1 MRLSVG
7 VAQDGWGIISSCCV
21 DSDAARALPR
31 SNCLSGVAAALA
43 EPYSFGPDPMNVLY
57 EETGSFKVGAVLA
70 ESDSALQVEAAHGKR
85 SKIKATSVLLRFEA
99 PPLGELVA
107 TAEALAAE
115 IDTDFLWQCCGEQ
128 EFGFADLAREYCGHA
143 PSALEA
149 AAILVKLQSA
159 PMYFYRKGR
168 GRFRAA
174 PADTLKAALA
184 SVEKKRVQELQ
195 IQAWADQLQ
204 GGTVPEALRAVLPQL
219 LYQPDRNRIE
229 TKALELACTASGL
242 SAAKLFERA
251 GALPSSHDYHLG
263 AFLFE
268 FHGRESG
275 FPEGIAVDEPP
286 ELPLAQVAAFSLDDA
301 STTEI
306 DDAFSLT
313 RLANGRYRVGIHIA
327 APALGFAPG
336 SAVDRIARARLSTTY
351 IPGQKITMLP
361 PEVIERYTLAEGRA
375 CPAVSLYLD
384 INPLS
389 HLVEGQETRVERVN
403 IAANLR
409 HHQVEALDAAF
420 LAGEE
425 RGELPFESE
434 LYFLWRLALEL
445 EAARGKPA
453 VHQDRIDYSFYV
465 ENERV
470 RIVERKRGAPLDK
483 LVSELMI
490 SANNNWG
497 RLLADRGIP
506 AIYRAQSNGKV
517 RMTTVASAH
526 QGLGV
531 SHYIW
536 ASSPLRRY
544 IDLLN
549 QWQLLACI
557 SGTAPPF
564 ARNSAE
570 LLAAMREFELTYA
583 AYDQFQSKM
592 EHYWCLRW
600 LLQEQVRRSTAQVL
614 RDNLVKFEGIPL
626 YVRVPSLPE
635 LEVGTRVLLDIE
647 GIDLLDNSLKARY
660 MGPAEGQI

>member
-1 MRLSVG
+1 
-7 VAQDGWGIISSCCV
+7 
-21 DSDAARALPR
+21 
-31 SNCLSGVAAALA
+31 
-43 EPYSFGPDPMNVLY
+43 MNVLY
-57 EETGSFKVGAVLA
+57 EEAGCFKVGAVLA
-70 ESDSALQVEAAHGKR
+70 ESDTSLQVEAAHGKR
-85 SKIKATSVLLRFEA
+85 SKIKAASVLLRFEA
-99 PPLGELVA
+99 PPLAELIGK
-107 TAEALAAE
+107 AEALAAE
-115 IDTDFLWQCCGEQ
+115 IDSDFLWQCCGTA
-128 EFGFADLAREYCGHA
+128 EFGFADLAREYYGHA
-143 PSALEA
+143 PGALEA
-149 AAILVKLQSA
+149 AAIVIKLQSA
-159 PMYFYRKGR
+159 PMYFYRKGK

-174 PADTLKAALA
+174 PPDTLKAALA
-184 SVEKKRVQELQ
+184 SVEKKRMQEEQIRSWADELQ
-195 IQAWADQLQ
+195 R
-204 GGTVPEALRAVLPQL
+204 GTVPEALRAVLPQL
-219 LYQPDRNRIE
+219 LYRPDRNRIE
-229 TKALELACTASGL
+229 TKALELACEASGL
-242 SAAKLFERA
+242 SAARLLERA

-268 FHGRESG
+268 H
-275 FPEGIAVDEPP
+275 FPRDGGVFDNISADEPP
-286 ELPLAQVAAFSLDDA
+286 ELPLAAVAAFSLDDA

-336 SAVDRIARARLSTTY
+336 SALDKIARARLSTAY

-361 PEVIERYTLAEGRA
+361 PQVIERYTLAEGRT

-389 HLVEGQETRVERVN
+389 HLVEGQETRIERVN

-425 RGELPFESE
+425 RGELPFEAE
-434 LYFLWRLALEL
+434 LFFLWRLALEL

-453 VHQDRIDYSFYV
+453 TQQDRVDYNFYV

-470 RIVERKRGAPLDK
+470 SIVERRRGAPLDK
-483 LVSELMI
+483 LVAELMI

-497 RLLADRGIP
+497 RLLADRGVP
-506 AIYRAQSNGKV
+506 AIYRTQSNGKV
-517 RMTTVASAH
+517 RMTTVASPH

-531 SHYIW
+531 SHYVW

-549 QWQLLACI
+549 QWQLLASL
-557 SGTAPPF
+557 SGAAPPF
-564 ARNSAE
+564 GKNSAD

-600 LLQEQVRRSTAQVL
+600 LLQEQVTLAKAQVL

-626 YVRVPSLPE
+626 YVHVPSLPD
-635 LEVGTRVLLDIE
+635 LEMGSRVLLEIE
-647 GIDLLDNSLKARY
+647 GIDLMDNAVKARY
-660 MGPAEGQI
+660 KGPVER

>member
-1 MRLSVG
+1 M
-7 VAQDGWGIISSCCV
+7 
-21 DSDAARALPR
+21 AATLY
-31 SNCLSGVAAALA
+31 
-43 EPYSFGPDPMNVLY
+43 EPYSFGLGPMNVLY
-57 EETGSFKVGAVLA
+57 EETGSFKIGVVLA
-70 ESDSALQVEAAHGKR
+70 ESDASLQVEAPHGKR
-85 SKIKATSVLLRFEA
+85 SKIKAASVLLRFQA
-99 PPLGELVA
+99 PPLAELMGN
-107 TAEALAAE
+107 AEALAAG
-115 IDTDFLWQCCGEQ
+115 IDTDFLWQCCGES
-128 EFGFADLAREYCGHA
+128 EFGFIDLARDYCGHA
-143 PSALEA
+143 PNALEA

-159 PMYFYRKGR
+159 PMYFYRKGK

-184 SVEKKRVQELQ
+184 GVEKKRVQEEQ
-195 IQAWADQLQ
+195 IRTWADELQ
-204 GGTVPEALRAVLPQL
+204 RGTLPEALHAMLPRL

-229 TKALELACTASGL
+229 SKALELACEASGL
-242 SAAKLFERA
+242 SSAKLLERA

-263 AFLFE
+263 AFLFD
-268 FHGRESG
+268 FFPQDNGLFES
-275 FPEGIAVDEPP
+275 IAADEPP
-286 ELPLAQVAAFSLDDA
+286 ELPLAEVAAFSLDDA

-327 APALGFAPG
+327 APGLGFAPG
-336 SAVDRIARARLSTTY
+336 SALDRIARARLSTAY
-351 IPGQKITMLP
+351 IPGKKITMLP
-361 PEVIERYTLAEGRA
+361 PRVIERYTLAEGRA

-389 HLVEGQETRVERVN
+389 HVVEGQETRVERVK

-409 HHQVEALDAAF
+409 HQQVEALDAAF

-425 RGELPFESE
+425 RGELPFEAE
-434 LYFLWRLALEL
+434 LFFLWQLALEL

-453 VHQDRIDYSFYV
+453 AHQDRIDYNFYV

-470 RIVERKRGAPLDK
+470 SIVERRRGAPLDK

-497 RLLADRGIP
+497 RMLADRGIP

-517 RMTTVASAH
+517 RMTTVASPH

-531 SHYIW
+531 SHYVW

-549 QWQLLACI
+549 QWQLLACL
-557 SGTAPPF
+557 SGAAPPF
-564 ARNSAE
+564 GKNSAE

-583 AYDQFQSKM
+583 AYDQFQGKM

-600 LLQEQVRRSTAQVL
+600 LLQEQVTLSKAQVL

-626 YVRVPSLPE
+626 YVRVPSLPS
-635 LEVGTRVLLDIE
+635 LEVGSRVLLEIE
-647 GIDLLDNSLKARY
+647 GIDLIDNSVKARY
-660 MGPAEGQI
+660 KGPAES

>member
-1 MRLSVG
+1 
-7 VAQDGWGIISSCCV
+7 
-21 DSDAARALPR
+21 
-31 SNCLSGVAAALA
+31 
-43 EPYSFGPDPMNVLY
+43 
-57 EETGSFKVGAVLA
+57 
-70 ESDSALQVEAAHGKR
+70 
-85 SKIKATSVLLRFEA
+85 
-99 PPLGELVA
+99 
-107 TAEALAAE
+107 
-115 IDTDFLWQCCGEQ
+115 
-128 EFGFADLAREYCGHA
+128 
-143 PSALEA
+143 
-149 AAILVKLQSA
+149 
-159 PMYFYRKGR
+159 
-168 GRFRAA
+168 
-174 PADTLKAALA
+174 
-184 SVEKKRVQELQ
+184 
-195 IQAWADQLQ
+195 
-204 GGTVPEALRAVLPQL
+204 
-219 LYQPDRNRIE
+219 
-229 TKALELACTASGL
+229 LACEASGL

-251 GALPSSHDYHLG
+251 GVLPSSHDYHLG

-268 FHGRESG
+268 YFPGHGSV
-275 FPEGIAVDEPP
+275 PEHLAADEPP
-286 ELPLAQVAAFSLDDA
+286 ALPLAEVVAFSLDDA
-301 STTEI
+301 TTTEI

-327 APALGFAPG
+327 APGLGFAPG
-336 SAVDRIARARLSTTY
+336 SALDKSARARLSTAY
-351 IPGQKITMLP
+351 IPGRKITMLP
-361 PEVIERYTLAEGRA
+361 THVIERYTLAEGRD

-389 HLVEGQETRVERVN
+389 HLVEGQESRIERVK
-403 IAANLR
+403 IGANLR

-420 LAGEE
+420 LAGEK

-434 LYFLWRLALEL
+434 LFFLWQLALEL
-445 EAARGKPA
+445 EAGRGKPA
-453 VHQDRIDYSFYV
+453 AHQDRVDYNFYV

-470 RIVERKRGAPLDK
+470 SIVERKRGAPLDK

-506 AIYRAQSNGKV
+506 AIYRAQSSGKV
-517 RMTTVASAH
+517 RMTTVASPH

-549 QWQLLACI
+549 QWQLLACL

-564 ARNSAE
+564 GKNSGD

-583 AYDQFQSKM
+583 AYEQFQGKM

-600 LLQEQVRRSTAQVL
+600 LLQEQVTLSKAQVL

-635 LEVGTRVLLDIE
+635 LDVGSRVLLEIE
-647 GIDLLDNSLKARY
+647 GIDLIDNSVKARFK
-660 MGPAEGQI
+660 ELVEH

>member
-1 MRLSVG
+1 
-7 VAQDGWGIISSCCV
+7 
-21 DSDAARALPR
+21 
-31 SNCLSGVAAALA
+31 
-43 EPYSFGPDPMNVLY
+43 MNVLY

-70 ESDSALQVEAAHGKR
+70 ESDASLQVEAPHGKR
-85 SKIKATSVLLRFEA
+85 SKIKAASVLLRFEK
-99 PPLGELVA
+99 PPLAELMDK
-107 TAEALAAE
+107 AEALAAGME
-115 IDTDFLWQCCGEQ
+115 TDFLWQCCGDA
-128 EFGFADLAREYCGHA
+128 EFSFADLAREYCGHA
-143 PSALEA
+143 PDALEA
-149 AAILVKLQSA
+149 AAILIKLQSA
-159 PMYFYRKGR
+159 PMYFYRKGK

-174 PADTLKAALA
+174 PGDTLKAALA
-184 SVEKKRVQELQ
+184 GVERKRAQEAQIRAWSDELQ
-195 IQAWADQLQ
+195 R
-204 GGTVPEALRAVLPQL
+204 GRVPDALMAILPQL
-219 LYQPDRNRIE
+219 LYQPDRNRVE
-229 TKALELACTASGL
+229 TKALELACEASGL
-242 SAAKLFERA
+242 SAASLIERA

-268 FHGRESG
+268 YFPRESG
-275 FPEGIAVDEPP
+275 VFENIAADEPP
-286 ELPLAQVAAFSLDDA
+286 SLPLADVVAFSLDDVT
-301 STTEI
+301 TTEI

-327 APALGFAPG
+327 APALGFTPG
-336 SAVDRIARARLSTTY
+336 SAMDKIARERLSTAY

-361 PEVIERYTLAEGRA
+361 PQVIERYTLAEGRE

-389 HLVEGQETRVERVN
+389 HLVEGQETRVERVK

-425 RGELPFESE
+425 RGELPFEAE
-434 LYFLWRLALEL
+434 LFFLWKLALEL
-445 EAARGKPA
+445 EAARSKQPA
-453 VHQDRIDYSFYV
+453 AHQDRIDYNFYV

-497 RLLADRGIP
+497 RLLADRGVP
-506 AIYRAQSNGKV
+506 AIYRAQSGGKV
-517 RMTTVASAH
+517 RMTTVPSPH

-549 QWQLLACI
+549 QWQLLACLAG
-557 SGTAPPF
+557 SAPPF
-564 ARNSAE
+564 GKNSAD

-583 AYDQFQSKM
+583 AYDHFQGKM

-600 LLQEQVRRSTAQVL
+600 LQQEQVTLSKAQVL

-626 YVRVPSLPE
+626 YVRVPSLPD
-635 LEVGTRVLLDIE
+635 LEVGSRVLLEIE
-647 GIDLLDNSLKARY
+647 GIDLIDNSVKARFK
-660 MGPAEGQI
+660 ELVEN

>member
-1 MRLSVG
+1 
-7 VAQDGWGIISSCCV
+7 
-21 DSDAARALPR
+21 
-31 SNCLSGVAAALA
+31 
-43 EPYSFGPDPMNVLY
+43 MNVLY
-57 EETGSFKVGAVLA
+57 EEAGCFKVGAVLA
-70 ESDSALQVEAAHGKR
+70 ESDTSLQVEAAHGKR
-85 SKIKATSVLLRFEA
+85 SKIKAASVLLRFEA
-99 PPLGELVA
+99 PPLAELIGK
-107 TAEALAAE
+107 AEALAAE
-115 IDTDFLWQCCGEQ
+115 IDSDFLWQCCGTA
-128 EFGFADLAREYCGHA
+128 EFGFAELAREYYGHA

-149 AAILVKLQSA
+149 AAIAIKLQSA
-159 PMYFYRKGR
+159 PMYFYRKGK

-174 PADTLKAALA
+174 PPDTLKAALA
-184 SVEKKRVQELQ
+184 SVEKKRIQEEQIRSWADELQ
-195 IQAWADQLQ
+195 R
-204 GGTVPEALRAVLPQL
+204 GSVPEALRAILPQL
-219 LYQPDRNRIE
+219 LYRPDRNRIE
-229 TKALELACTASGL
+229 TKALELACEASGL
-242 SAAKLFERA
+242 SAARLFERA
-251 GALPSSHDYHLG
+251 GALTSSHDYHLG

-268 FHGRESG
+268 H
-275 FPEGIAVDEPP
+275 FPRDAGVFDHISADEPP
-286 ELPLAQVAAFSLDDA
+286 ELPLAAIAAFSLDDA

-336 SAVDRIARARLSTTY
+336 SALDKIARARLSTAY

-361 PEVIERYTLAEGRA
+361 PQVIDHYTLAEGRT

-389 HLVEGQETRVERVN
+389 HLVEGQETRIERVN

-425 RGELPFESE
+425 RGELPFEAE
-434 LYFLWRLALEL
+434 LFFLWRLALEL

-453 VHQDRIDYSFYV
+453 TQQDRVDYNFYV

-470 RIVERKRGAPLDK
+470 SIVERRRGAPLDK
-483 LVSELMI
+483 LVAELMI

-497 RLLADRGIP
+497 RLLADRGVP
-506 AIYRAQSNGKV
+506 AIYRTQSNGKV
-517 RMTTVASAH
+517 RMTTVASPH

-549 QWQLLACI
+549 QWQLLACL
-557 SGTAPPF
+557 SGAAPPF
-564 ARNSAE
+564 GKNSTD

-583 AYDQFQSKM
+583 AYDQFQTKM

-600 LLQEQVRRSTAQVL
+600 LLQEQVTLARAQVL

-626 YVRVPSLPE
+626 YLRVPSLPD
-635 LEVGTRVLLDIE
+635 LEMGSRVLLEIE
-647 GIDLLDNSLKARY
+647 GIDLIDNAVKTRY
-660 MGPAEGQI
+660 KGLVER

>member
-1 MRLSVG
+1 
-7 VAQDGWGIISSCCV
+7 
-21 DSDAARALPR
+21 
-31 SNCLSGVAAALA
+31 VAAALDQ
-43 EPYSFGPDPMNVLY
+43 PYSPGFDSMNVLY

-70 ESDSALQVEAAHGKR
+70 ESDASLQVEAAHGKR
-85 SKIKATSVLLRFEA
+85 SKIKAASVLLRFEA
-99 PPLGELVA
+99 PPLAELMGK
-107 TAEALAAE
+107 AEALAAE
-115 IDTDFLWQCCGEQ
+115 IDTDFLWQCCGEA
-128 EFGFADLAREYCGHA
+128 EFGFIDLAGEYCGHA

-149 AAILVKLQSA
+149 AAILIKLQSA
-159 PMYFYRKGR
+159 PMYFYRKGK

-174 PADTLKAALA
+174 PADTLKAAMA
-184 SVEKKRVQELQ
+184 GVQKRRLHEEQIRAWAEELQ
-195 IQAWADQLQ
+195 RGA
-204 GGTVPEALRAVLPQL
+204 VPAALRAILPQL
-219 LYQPDRNRIE
+219 LYRPDRNRIE
-229 TKALELACTASGL
+229 TKALELACEASGL
-242 SAAKLFERA
+242 SAARLFERA

-268 FHGRESG
+268 HFAGDGG
-275 FPEGIAVDEPP
+275 FSEGISAGEPP
-286 ELPLAQVAAFSLDDA
+286 ELPLATVAAFSLDDA

-313 RLANGRYRVGIHIA
+313 RLGNGRYRVGIHIA
-327 APALGFAPG
+327 APGLGFAPG
-336 SAVDRIARARLSTTY
+336 SALDKVARARMSTAY
-351 IPGQKITMLP
+351 IPGRKITMLP
-361 PEVIERYTLAEGRA
+361 PQVIERYTLAEGRD

-389 HLVEGQETRVERVN
+389 YLVEGQETRVERVK

-425 RGELPFESE
+425 RGDLPFEAE
-434 LYFLWRLALEL
+434 LFFLWRLALEL

-453 VHQDRIDYSFYV
+453 TQQDRVDYNFYV
-465 ENERV
+465 DNERV
-470 RIVERKRGAPLDK
+470 SIVERRRGAPLDK
-483 LVSELMI
+483 LVAELMI

-497 RLLADRGIP
+497 RLLADRGVP
-506 AIYRAQSNGKV
+506 AIYRTQSNGKV
-517 RMTTVASAH
+517 RMTTVASPH

-531 SHYIW
+531 SHYVW

-549 QWQLLACI
+549 QWQLLACL
-557 SGTAPPF
+557 SATAPPF
-564 ARNSAE
+564 GKNSAD

-600 LLQEQVRRSTAQVL
+600 LLQEQVTLSTAQVL

-626 YVRVPSLPE
+626 YVRVPSLPD
-635 LEVGTRVLLDIE
+635 LDMGSRVLLEIE
-647 GIDLLDNSLKARY
+647 GIDLIDNSVKARY
-660 MGPAEGQI
+660 KGSAEHE

>member
-1 MRLSVG
+1 
-7 VAQDGWGIISSCCV
+7 
-21 DSDAARALPR
+21 
-31 SNCLSGVAAALA
+31 
-43 EPYSFGPDPMNVLY
+43 MNVLY

-70 ESDSALQVEAAHGKR
+70 ESDASLQVEAPHGKR
-85 SKIKATSVLLRFEA
+85 TKIKATNVLLRFQA
-99 PPLGELVA
+99 PALAEIMRS
-107 TAEALAAE
+107 AEALAAK
-115 IDTDFLWQCCGEQ
+115 IDTDFLWQCCGEE
-128 EFGFADLAREYCGHA
+128 EFGFTDLAREYCGHA
-143 PSALEA
+143 PNALEA

-159 PMYFYRKGR
+159 PMYFYRKGK

-184 SVEKKRVQELQ
+184 GVEKKRVQEEQ
-195 IQAWADQLQ
+195 IRTWADELQ
-204 GGTVPEALRAVLPQL
+204 HGTVPAALHAMLPQL

-229 TKALELACTASGL
+229 SKALELACEASGL
-242 SAAKLFERA
+242 SPAKLFERA

-268 FHGRESG
+268 YFPRDNGLFES
-275 FPEGIAVDEPP
+275 IAADEPP
-286 ELPLAQVAAFSLDDA
+286 ELPLADVAAFSLDDA

-306 DDAFSLT
+306 DDAFSLS

-327 APALGFAPG
+327 APGLGFAPG
-336 SAVDRIARARLSTTY
+336 SALDTIARARLSTAY

-361 PEVIERYTLAEGRA
+361 PQVIERYTLAEGRE

-384 INPLS
+384 INTLS
-389 HLVEGQETRVERVN
+389 HVVEGQESRIERVK

-425 RGELPFESE
+425 RGELPFEAE
-434 LYFLWRLALEL
+434 LFFLWQLALEL
-445 EAARGKPA
+445 EAVRGRPA
-453 VHQDRIDYSFYV
+453 AHQDRIDYNFYV
-465 ENERV
+465 DNERV
-470 RIVERKRGAPLDK
+470 SIVERKRGAPLDK

-497 RLLADRGIP
+497 RLLADRGVP

-517 RMTTVASAH
+517 RMTTVASPH

-549 QWQLLACI
+549 QWQLLACV
-557 SGTAPPF
+557 SGKAPPF
-564 ARNSAE
+564 GKNSAD

-583 AYDQFQSKM
+583 AYDQFQGKM

-600 LLQEQVRRSTAQVL
+600 LLQEQVTLSTAQVL

-635 LEVGTRVLLDIE
+635 LEIGSRVLLEIE
-647 GIDLLDNSLKARY
+647 GIDLIDNSVRARY
-660 MGPAEGQI
+660 KGPAEG

>member
-1 MRLSVG
+1 
-7 VAQDGWGIISSCCV
+7 
-21 DSDAARALPR
+21 
-31 SNCLSGVAAALA
+31 
-43 EPYSFGPDPMNVLY
+43 MNVLY
-57 EETGSFKVGAVLA
+57 EEAGCFKVGAVLA
-70 ESDSALQVEAAHGKR
+70 ESDTSLQVEAAHGKR
-85 SKIKATSVLLRFEA
+85 SKIKAASVLLRFEA
-99 PPLGELVA
+99 PPLAELLGK
-107 TAEALAAE
+107 AETLAAE
-115 IDTDFLWQCCGEQ
+115 IDSDFLWQCCGTA
-128 EFGFADLAREYCGHA
+128 EFGFAELAREYYGHA
-143 PSALEA
+143 PSAPEA
-149 AAILVKLQSA
+149 AAIAIKLQSA
-159 PMYFYRKGR
+159 PMYFYRKGK

-174 PADTLKAALA
+174 PPDTLKAALA
-184 SVEKKRVQELQ
+184 SVEKKRIQEEQIRSWADELQ
-195 IQAWADQLQ
+195 R
-204 GGTVPEALRAVLPQL
+204 GSVPEALRAILPQL
-219 LYQPDRNRIE
+219 LYRPDRNRIE
-229 TKALELACTASGL
+229 TKALELACEASGL
-242 SAAKLFERA
+242 SAARLFERA
-251 GALPSSHDYHLG
+251 GALTSSHDYHLG

-268 FHGRESG
+268 H
-275 FPEGIAVDEPP
+275 FPRDAGVFDHISADEPP
-286 ELPLAQVAAFSLDDA
+286 ELPLAAIAAFSLDDA

-336 SAVDRIARARLSTTY
+336 SALDKIARARLSTAY

-361 PEVIERYTLAEGRA
+361 PQVIDHYTLAEGRT

-389 HLVEGQETRVERVN
+389 HLVEGQETRIERVN

-425 RGELPFESE
+425 RGELPFEAE
-434 LYFLWRLALEL
+434 LFFLWRLALEL

-453 VHQDRIDYSFYV
+453 TQQDRVDYNFYV

-470 RIVERKRGAPLDK
+470 SIVERRRGAPLDK
-483 LVSELMI
+483 LVAELMI

-497 RLLADRGIP
+497 RLLADRGVP
-506 AIYRAQSNGKV
+506 AIYRTQSNGKV
-517 RMTTVASAH
+517 RMTTVASPH

-549 QWQLLACI
+549 QWQLLACL
-557 SGTAPPF
+557 SGAAPPF
-564 ARNSAE
+564 GKNSTD

-583 AYDQFQSKM
+583 AYDQFQTKM

-600 LLQEQVRRSTAQVL
+600 LLQEQVTLARAQVL

-626 YVRVPSLPE
+626 YLRVPSLPD
-635 LEVGTRVLLDIE
+635 LEMGSRVLLEIE
-647 GIDLLDNSLKARY
+647 GIDLIDNAVKTRY
-660 MGPAEGQI
+660 KGLVER

>member
-1 MRLSVG
+1 LS
-7 VAQDGWGIISSCCV
+7 
-21 DSDAARALPR
+21 AATFACP
-31 SNCLSGVAAALA
+31 SGAAAALDK
-43 EPYSFGPDPMNVLY
+43 PYSFGPDPMNVLY
-57 EETGSFKVGAVLA
+57 EETGCFKVGAVLA
-70 ESDSALQVEAAHGKR
+70 ESDASLQVEAPHGKR
-85 SKIKATSVLLRFEA
+85 TKIKAASVLLRFQA
-99 PPLGELVA
+99 P
-107 TAEALAAE
+107 ALAELMGKAE
-115 IDTDFLWQCCGEQ
+115 TQAAGIDTDFLWQCCGEA
-128 EFGFADLAREYCGHA
+128 EFGFLDLARDYCGHT
-143 PSALEA
+143 PDALEA

-159 PMYFYRKGR
+159 PIYFYRKGK

-184 SVEKKRVQELQ
+184 SVEKKRIQEEQ
-195 IQAWADQLQ
+195 IQAWADELQ
-204 GGTVPEALRAVLPQL
+204 RGTVPDALKAVLPKL

-229 TKALELACTASGL
+229 TKALELACEASGL
-242 SAAKLFERA
+242 SAAKLIERA

-268 FHGRESG
+268 FFPGHGSLSEHMV
-275 FPEGIAVDEPP
+275 VDEPP
-286 ELPLAQVAAFSLDDA
+286 RLPLADVVAFSLDDA

-327 APALGFAPG
+327 APGLGFAPG
-336 SAVDRIARARLSTTY
+336 SAMDKIARARLSTAY

-361 PEVIERYTLAEGRA
+361 PQVIERYTLAEGRE

-389 HLVEGQETRVERVN
+389 HMVEGQETRVERVK

-425 RGELPFESE
+425 RGELPFEAE
-434 LYFLWRLALEL
+434 LFFLWQLALEL

-453 VHQDRIDYSFYV
+453 AHQDRIDYNFYV
-465 ENERV
+465 IDERV
-470 RIVERKRGAPLDK
+470 SIVERKRGAPLDK

-497 RLLADRGIP
+497 RLLADRGVP

-517 RMTTVASAH
+517 RMTTVASPH

-549 QWQLLACI
+549 QWQLLACL
-557 SGTAPPF
+557 SGSTPPF
-564 ARNSAE
+564 GKNSAD
-570 LLAAMREFELTYA
+570 LLAAMREFELNYA
-583 AYDQFQSKM
+583 AYDQFQGKM

-600 LLQEQVRRSTAQVL
+600 LLQERVTLSKAQVL

-635 LEVGTRVLLDIE
+635 LAVGSRVLLEIE
-647 GIDLLDNSLKARY
+647 GIDLIDNSVKARFKES
-660 MGPAEGQI
+660 AEG

>member
-1 MRLSVG
+1 MGAAPCKLSVRR
-7 VAQDGWGIISSCCV
+7 DGGARPTYSS
-21 DSDAARALPR
+21 
-31 SNCLSGVAAALA
+31 GF
-43 EPYSFGPDPMNVLY
+43 EPMNVLY

-70 ESDSALQVEAAHGKR
+70 ESDTSLQVEAAHGKR
-85 SKIKATSVLLRFEA
+85 SKIKAASVLLRFQA
-99 PPLGELVA
+99 PPLAELMGK
-107 TAEALAAE
+107 AEALAAE
-115 IDTDFLWQCCGEQ
+115 IDTDFLWQCCGAE
-128 EFGFADLAREYCGHA
+128 EFGFTELAREYCGHA

-149 AAILVKLQSA
+149 AAILIKLQAA
-159 PMYFYRKGR
+159 PMYFYRKGK

-184 SVEKKRVQELQ
+184 SVEKKRIQDEQIRSWANELQ
-195 IQAWADQLQ
+195 R
-204 GGTVPEALRAVLPQL
+204 GTVPKALLAMLPQL
-219 LYQPDRNRIE
+219 LYRPDRNRIE
-229 TKALELACTASGL
+229 TKALELACESSGL
-242 SAAKLFERA
+242 AAAKLVERA
-251 GALPSSHDYHLG
+251 GALPSSHDYHLD

-268 FHGRESG
+268 YFPRDNGLFES
-275 FPEGIAVDEPP
+275 IAADEPP
-286 ELPLAQVAAFSLDDA
+286 SLPLADVVAFSLDDA
-301 STTEI
+301 TTTEI

-327 APALGFAPG
+327 APGLGFAPG
-336 SAVDRIARARLSTTY
+336 SALDQIARARLSTAY
-351 IPGQKITMLP
+351 IPGRKITMLP
-361 PEVIERYTLAEGRA
+361 PQVIERYTLAEGRE

-389 HLVEGQETRVERVN
+389 HLVEGQETRIERVR

-425 RGELPFESE
+425 RGELPFEAE
-434 LYFLWRLALEL
+434 LFFLWRLALEL

-453 VHQDRIDYSFYV
+453 TQQDRIDYNFYV

-470 RIVERKRGAPLDK
+470 SIVERRRGAPLDK
-483 LVSELMI
+483 LVAELMI

-497 RLLADRGIP
+497 RLLADRGVP
-506 AIYRAQSNGKV
+506 AIYRTQANGKV
-517 RMTTVASAH
+517 RMTTVASPH

-549 QWQLLACI
+549 QWQLIACL

-564 ARNSAE
+564 GKNSAD
-570 LLAAMREFELTYA
+570 LQAAMREFELTYA
-583 AYDQFQSKM
+583 AYDQFQGKM

-600 LLQEQVRRSTAQVL
+600 LLQEQVTLAKAQVL

-626 YVRVPSLPE
+626 YVRVPSLPD
-635 LEVGTRVLLDIE
+635 LEIGTPVLLEIE
-647 GIDLLDNSLKARY
+647 GIDLIDNSVKARY
-660 MGPAEGQI
+660 KGSAEN

>member
-1 MRLSVG
+1 
-7 VAQDGWGIISSCCV
+7 
-21 DSDAARALPR
+21 
-31 SNCLSGVAAALA
+31 
-43 EPYSFGPDPMNVLY
+43 MNVLY
-57 EETGSFKVGAVLA
+57 EETGSFKVGTVLA
-70 ESDSALQVEAAHGKR
+70 EGDASLQVEAAHGKR
-85 SKIKATSVLLRFEA
+85 SKIKAASVLLRFDTL
-99 PPLGELVA
+99 PLGEFMPK
-107 TAEALAAE
+107 AEALAAE
-115 IDTDFLWQCCGEQ
+115 IDTDFLWQCCGEA
-128 EFGFADLAREYCGHA
+128 EFGFTDLAREYCGHA
-143 PSALEA
+143 PKALEA
-149 AAILVKLQSA
+149 AAILIKLQAA
-159 PMYFYRKGR
+159 PMYFYRKGK

-184 SVEKKRVQELQ
+184 SVEKKRRQEEQIHSWADELQ
-195 IQAWADQLQ
+195 R
-204 GGTVPEALRAVLPQL
+204 GTLPEALRAALPQL
-219 LYQPDRNRIE
+219 LYKPDRNRIE
-229 TKALELACTASGL
+229 TKALELACEASGL

-251 GALPSSHDYHLG
+251 SALPSSHDYHLG

-268 FHGRESG
+268 HFASDGNFSG
-275 FPEGIAVDEPP
+275 DIDAGEPP
-286 ELPLAQVAAFSLDDA
+286 DLPLAAVVAFSLDDA

-327 APALGFAPG
+327 APALGFTPG
-336 SAVDRIARARLSTTY
+336 SALDKVARARLSTTY

-361 PEVIERYTLAEGRA
+361 PQVIERYSLAEGRT

-389 HLVEGQETRVERVN
+389 HLVEGQETRVERVP

-420 LAGEE
+420 LAEAQ
-425 RGELPFESE
+425 RGDLPFESE
-434 LYFLWRLALEL
+434 LFFLWRLALEL

-453 VHQDRIDYSFYV
+453 TQQDRIDYNFYV

-470 RIVERKRGAPLDK
+470 SIVERRRGAPLDK
-483 LVSELMI
+483 LVAELMI

-497 RLLADRGIP
+497 RLLADRGVP
-506 AIYRAQSNGKV
+506 AIYRTQSNGKV
-517 RMTTVASAH
+517 RMTTVASPH

-549 QWQLLACI
+549 QWQLLACL
-557 SGTAPPF
+557 SGVAPPF
-564 ARNSAE
+564 GKNSAD

-583 AYDQFQSKM
+583 AYDQFQAKM

-600 LLQEQVRRSTAQVL
+600 LLQERVTLSRAQVL

-626 YVRVPSLPE
+626 YVRVPSLPD
-635 LEVGTRVLLDIE
+635 LDVGSRVLLEIE
-647 GIDLLDNSLKARY
+647 GIDLIDNSVKARY
-660 MGPAEGQI
+660 KGPADT

>member
-1 MRLSVG
+1 
-7 VAQDGWGIISSCCV
+7 
-21 DSDAARALPR
+21 
-31 SNCLSGVAAALA
+31 
-43 EPYSFGPDPMNVLY
+43 MNVLY

-70 ESDSALQVEAAHGKR
+70 ESDTSLQVEAPHGKR
-85 SKIKATSVLLRFEA
+85 SKIKAASVLLRFQT
-99 PPLGELVA
+99 PPLSELLSE
-107 TAEALAAE
+107 AEKQAAE
-115 IDTDFLWQCCGEQ
+115 IETDFLWQCCGDA
-128 EFGFADLAREYCGHA
+128 EFGFLDLARDYCGHA
-143 PSALEA
+143 PDALEA
-149 AAILVKLQSA
+149 ATILIKLQSA
-159 PMYFYRKGR
+159 PIYFYRKGK
-168 GRFRAA
+168 GQFRAA
-174 PADTLKAALA
+174 PADMLKAALA
-184 SVEKKRVQELQ
+184 GVEKKRIQEEQ
-195 IQAWADQLQ
+195 IRAWADQLQ
-204 GGTVPEALRAVLPQL
+204 RGIVPAALQTMLPQL
-219 LYQPDRNRIE
+219 LYRPDRNRIE
-229 TKALELACTASGL
+229 TKALELACEASGL
-242 SAAKLFERA
+242 SAARLIERA

-268 FHGRESG
+268 Y
-275 FPEGIAVDEPP
+275 FPGLDDASRNVVADEPP
-286 ELPLAQVAAFSLDDA
+286 ELPLAEAVAFSLDDA

-313 RLANGRYRVGIHIA
+313 RLGNGRYRVGIHIA

-336 SAVDRIARARLSTTY
+336 SAMDKIARARLSTAY

-361 PEVIERYTLAEGRA
+361 PQVIERYTLAEGRD

-389 HLVEGQETRVERVN
+389 HLVEGQETRIERVK

-420 LAGEE
+420 LAGEK
-425 RGELPFESE
+425 RGELPFEGE
-434 LYFLWRLALEL
+434 LFFLWQLALEL
-445 EAARGKPA
+445 EAVRGKPA
-453 VHQDRIDYSFYV
+453 AHQDRIDYTFYV
-465 ENERV
+465 KDDRV
-470 RIVERKRGAPLDK
+470 SIVERKRGAPLDK

-497 RLLADRGIP
+497 RLLADRGVP
-506 AIYRAQSNGKV
+506 AIYRAQSSGKV
-517 RMTTVASAH
+517 RMTTVPSPH

-549 QWQLLACI
+549 QWQLLACL
-557 SGTAPPF
+557 SGSSPPF
-564 ARNSAE
+564 GKNSGD

-583 AYDQFQSKM
+583 AYDQFQGKM

-600 LLQEQVRRSTAQVL
+600 LQQEQVTLSMAQVL

-635 LEVGTRVLLDIE
+635 LEVGSRVLLEIE
-647 GIDLLDNSLKARY
+647 GIDLIDNSVKARFKELV
-660 MGPAEGQI
+660 EG

>member
-1 MRLSVG
+1 
-7 VAQDGWGIISSCCV
+7 
-21 DSDAARALPR
+21 
-31 SNCLSGVAAALA
+31 
-43 EPYSFGPDPMNVLY
+43 MNVLY

-70 ESDSALQVEAAHGKR
+70 ETDTSLQVEAAHGKR
-85 SKIKATSVLLRFEA
+85 SKIKAASVLLRFEA
-99 PPLGELVA
+99 PPLAELMGK
-107 TAEALAAE
+107 AEALATE
-115 IDTDFLWQCCGEQ
+115 VDTDFLWQCCDAD
-128 EFGFADLAREYCGHA
+128 EFGFAELARDYCGHA
-143 PSALEA
+143 PNALEA
-149 AAILVKLQSA
+149 AAILIKLQSA
-159 PMYFYRKGR
+159 PMYFYRKGK

-174 PADTLKAALA
+174 PAATLKAALA
-184 SVEKKRVQELQ
+184 SVERKRIQEEQIRSWADELQ
-195 IQAWADQLQ
+195 R
-204 GGTVPEALRAVLPQL
+204 GVVPEVLQSILPQL
-219 LYQPDRNRIE
+219 LYQPDRNRVE
-229 TKALELACTASGL
+229 TKALEMACERSGL

-268 FHGRESG
+268 N
-275 FPEGIAVDEPP
+275 FPRDAAVFDSIVADEPP
-286 ELPLAQVAAFSLDDA
+286 QLPLATVAAFSLDDA

-336 SAVDRIARARLSTTY
+336 SALDKIARARLSTAY

-361 PEVIERYTLAEGRA
+361 PQVIERYTLSEGRV

-389 HLVEGQETRVERVN
+389 HLVEGQETRVERIS

-409 HHQVEALDAAF
+409 HHQVQALDAAF

-425 RGELPFESE
+425 RGELPFEAE
-434 LYFLWRLALEL
+434 LFFLWRLALEL

-453 VHQDRIDYSFYV
+453 IQQDRVDYSFYV

-470 RIVERKRGAPLDK
+470 SIVERRRGAPLDK
-483 LVSELMI
+483 LVAELMI

-497 RLLADRGIP
+497 RLLADRGVP
-506 AIYRAQSNGKV
+506 AVYRTQSNGKV
-517 RMTTVASAH
+517 RMTTVASPH

-549 QWQLLACI
+549 QWQLLACLAG
-557 SGTAPPF
+557 SAPPF
-564 ARNSAE
+564 GKNSAD
-570 LLAAMREFELTYA
+570 LLAAMREFELTFA
-583 AYDQFQSKM
+583 VYDQFQSKM

-600 LLQEQVRRSTAQVL
+600 LLQEQVTLCKAQVL

-626 YVRVPSLPE
+626 YVRVPSLPD
-635 LEVGTRVLLDIE
+635 LEMGSRVLLEIE
-647 GIDLLDNSLKARY
+647 GIDLIDNAVKARY
-660 MGPAEGQI
+660 KGPAES

>member
-1 MRLSVG
+1 
-7 VAQDGWGIISSCCV
+7 
-21 DSDAARALPR
+21 
-31 SNCLSGVAAALA
+31 
-43 EPYSFGPDPMNVLY
+43 MNVLY

-70 ESDSALQVEAAHGKR
+70 ESDASLQVEAPHGKR
-85 SKIKATSVLLRFEA
+85 SKIKAASVLLRFEK
-99 PPLGELVA
+99 PPLSELMDK
-107 TAEALAAE
+107 AEALAAGME
-115 IDTDFLWQCCGEQ
+115 TDFLWQCCRDA
-128 EFGFADLAREYCGHA
+128 EFSFADLAREYCGHA
-143 PSALEA
+143 PDALEA
-149 AAILVKLQSA
+149 AAILIKLQSA
-159 PMYFYRKGR
+159 PMYFYRKGK

-174 PADTLKAALA
+174 PGDTLKAALA
-184 SVEKKRVQELQ
+184 GVEKKRAQEAQVRAWSDELQ
-195 IQAWADQLQ
+195 R
-204 GGTVPEALRAVLPQL
+204 GRVPDALMAILPQL
-219 LYQPDRNRIE
+219 LYQPDRNRVE
-229 TKALELACTASGL
+229 TKALELACEASGL
-242 SAAKLFERA
+242 SAASLIERA

-268 FHGRESG
+268 YFPRESG
-275 FPEGIAVDEPP
+275 VFENIAVDEPP
-286 ELPLAQVAAFSLDDA
+286 SLPLADVLAFSLDDVT
-301 STTEI
+301 TTEI

-327 APALGFAPG
+327 APALGFTPG
-336 SAVDRIARARLSTTY
+336 SAMDKIARARLSTAY

-361 PEVIERYTLAEGRA
+361 PQVIERYTLAEGRE

-389 HLVEGQETRVERVN
+389 HLVEGQETRVERVK

-425 RGELPFESE
+425 RGELPFEAE
-434 LYFLWRLALEL
+434 LFFLWKLALEL
-445 EAARGKPA
+445 EAARSKQPA
-453 VHQDRIDYSFYV
+453 AHQDRVDYNFYV

-497 RLLADRGIP
+497 RLLADRGVP
-506 AIYRAQSNGKV
+506 AIYRAQSGGKV
-517 RMTTVASAH
+517 RMTTVPSPH

-549 QWQLLACI
+549 QWQLLACLAG
-557 SGTAPPF
+557 SAPPF
-564 ARNSAE
+564 GKNSAD

-583 AYDQFQSKM
+583 AYDHFQGKM

-600 LLQEQVRRSTAQVL
+600 LQQEKVTLSKAQVL

-635 LEVGTRVLLDIE
+635 LEVGSRVLLEIE
-647 GIDLLDNSLKARY
+647 GIDLIDNSVKARFKEL
-660 MGPAEGQI
+660 AES

>member
-1 MRLSVG
+1 
-7 VAQDGWGIISSCCV
+7 
-21 DSDAARALPR
+21 
-31 SNCLSGVAAALA
+31 
-43 EPYSFGPDPMNVLY
+43 MNVLY

-70 ESDSALQVEAAHGKR
+70 ESDASLQVEAVHGKR
-85 SKIKATSVLLRFEA
+85 SKIKAASVLLRFEA
-99 PPLGELVA
+99 PPLAELLGR
-107 TAEALAAE
+107 AESLAAE
-115 IDTDFLWQCCGEQ
+115 MDTDFLWQCCGEA
-128 EFGFADLAREYCGHA
+128 EFGFTELAREYCGHA

-149 AAILVKLQSA
+149 AAILLKLQSA
-159 PMYFYRKGR
+159 PMYFYRKGK

-184 SVEKKRVQELQ
+184 GVEKRRLQEEQ
-195 IQAWADQLQ
+195 IQDWAQQLQ
-204 GGTVPEALRAVLPQL
+204 AGTLPAAMHAILPQL
-219 LYQPDRNRIE
+219 LYRPDRNRAE
-229 TKALELACTASGL
+229 TKALELACAASGL
-242 SAAKLFERA
+242 SAAKLIERA

-268 FHGRESG
+268 HHAGDGG
-275 FPEGIAVDEPP
+275 FSAGLSAGEPP
-286 ELPLAQVAAFSLDDA
+286 ELPLAAVSAFSLDDA

-327 APALGFAPG
+327 APGLGFAPG
-336 SAVDRIARARLSTTY
+336 SELDRIARARMSTAY
-351 IPGQKITMLP
+351 IPGRKITMLP
-361 PEVIERYTLAEGRA
+361 PQVIGRYTLAEGRD
-375 CPAVSLYLD
+375 CPALSLYLD

-389 HLVEGQETRVERVN
+389 HLVEGQETRIERVK

-420 LAGEE
+420 LAGAE
-425 RGELPFESE
+425 RGDLPFEAE
-434 LYFLWRLALEL
+434 LFFLWQLALEL

-453 VHQDRIDYSFYV
+453 TQPDRVDYNFFV
-465 ENERV
+465 DEERIS
-470 RIVERKRGAPLDK
+470 IVERRRGAPLDK
-483 LVSELMI
+483 LVAELMI

-517 RMTTVASAH
+517 RMTTVPSPH

-549 QWQLLACI
+549 QWQLLACV
-557 SGTAPPF
+557 SATVPPF
-564 ARNSAE
+564 GKNSAD
-570 LLAAMREFELTYA
+570 LQAAMREFELTYA

-600 LLQEQVRRSTAQVL
+600 LLQEQVKLARAQVL
-614 RDNLVKFEGIPL
+614 RDKLVKFEGIPL
-626 YVRVPSLPE
+626 YVRVASLPE
-635 LEVGTRVLLDIE
+635 LEVGSRVLLEIE
-647 GIDLLDNSLKARY
+647 GVDLIDNSVSARY
-660 MGPAEGQI
+660 KGSAENWEQS

>member
-1 MRLSVG
+1 
-7 VAQDGWGIISSCCV
+7 
-21 DSDAARALPR
+21 
-31 SNCLSGVAAALA
+31 VAAALDK
-43 EPYSFGPDPMNVLY
+43 PYSFGLEPMNVLY

-70 ESDSALQVEAAHGKR
+70 ESDASLQVEAPHGKR
-85 SKIKATSVLLRFEA
+85 NKIKAASVLLRFQA
-99 PPLGELVA
+99 PPLAELMGK
-107 TAEALAAE
+107 AEALAAE
-115 IDTDFLWQCCGEQ
+115 IDTDFLWQCCGEP

-143 PSALEA
+143 PNALEA
-149 AAILVKLQSA
+149 AAILIKLQSA
-159 PMYFYRKGR
+159 PMYFYRKGK

-174 PADTLKAALA
+174 PTDSLNAALA
-184 SVEKKRVQELQ
+184 SVEKKRLQEEQ
-195 IQAWADQLQ
+195 IHTWADDLQ
-204 GGTVPEALRAVLPQL
+204 RGTVPDALQAMLPQL
-219 LYQPDRNRIE
+219 LYQSDRNRVE
-229 TKALELACTASGL
+229 TKALELACEASGL

-268 FHGRESG
+268 FFPRNSG
-275 FPEGIAVDEPP
+275 FSENIHVGEPP
-286 ELPLAQVAAFSLDDA
+286 QLPLAEAPAFSLDDA

-306 DDAFSLT
+306 DDAFSLI

-327 APALGFAPG
+327 APGLGFAPG
-336 SAVDRIARARLSTTY
+336 CAVDKIARARLSTAY

-361 PEVIERYTLAEGRA
+361 PQVIERYSLAEGRE

-389 HLVEGQETRVERVN
+389 HVVEGQETRIERVK

-425 RGELPFESE
+425 RGELPFEAE
-434 LYFLWRLALEL
+434 LFFLWRLALEL

-453 VHQDRIDYSFYV
+453 AHQDRIDYNFYV

-470 RIVERKRGAPLDK
+470 SIVERKRGAPLDK

-497 RLLADRGIP
+497 RLLADRGVP

-517 RMTTVASAH
+517 RLTTVASPH

-557 SGTAPPF
+557 SGTKPPF
-564 ARNSAE
+564 GKNSPD

-583 AYDQFQSKM
+583 AYDQFQGKM

-600 LLQEQVRRSTAQVL
+600 LLQEQATLSRAQVL
-614 RDNLVKFEGIPL
+614 RDNLVKFERIPL

-635 LEVGTRVLLDIE
+635 LDVGSRVLLEIE
-647 GIDLLDNSLKARY
+647 GIDLMDNSVKARY
-660 MGPAEGQI
+660 KGPAEG

>member
-1 MRLSVG
+1 
-7 VAQDGWGIISSCCV
+7 
-21 DSDAARALPR
+21 
-31 SNCLSGVAAALA
+31 
-43 EPYSFGPDPMNVLY
+43 MNVLY

-70 ESDSALQVEAAHGKR
+70 ESDTSLQVEAVHGKR
-85 SKIKATSVLLRFEA
+85 SKIKASSVLLRFKE
-99 PPLGELVA
+99 PPLAELMGK
-107 TAEALAAE
+107 AEALARE
-115 IDTDFLWQCCGEQ
+115 IDTEFLWQCCGDA
-128 EFGFADLAREYCGHA
+128 EFGFTDLAREYCGHA

-149 AAILVKLQSA
+149 ASILIKLQSA
-159 PMYFYRKGR
+159 PIYFYRKGK

-184 SVEKKRVQELQ
+184 SVEKKRAQEEQVRAWAQELQ
-195 IQAWADQLQ
+195 Q
-204 GGTVPEALRAVLPQL
+204 GVLPEALRAVLPQL
-219 LYQPDRNRIE
+219 LYRPDRNRIE
-229 TKALELACTASGL
+229 TKAMELACEESGL
-242 SAAKLFERA
+242 SPAKLVERC
-251 GALPSSHDYHLG
+251 GALRSSHDFHVG

-268 FHGRESG
+268 YSTGERAL
-275 FPEGIAVDEPP
+275 PEGGVTDDPP
-286 ELPLAQVAAFSLDDA
+286 DLPLAAVTAFSLDDA

-336 SAVDRIARARLSTTY
+336 SALDRLARARLSTAY
-351 IPGQKITMLP
+351 IPGMKITMLP
-361 PEVIERYTLAEGRA
+361 PDVIERYSLAEGRA

-389 HLVEGQETRVERVN
+389 HMVEGQETRVERVN

-425 RGELPFESE
+425 RGELPFEAE
-434 LYFLWRLALEL
+434 LFFLWRLALEL
-445 EAARGKPA
+445 EAVRGKPA
-453 VHQDRIDYSFYV
+453 AHQDRIDYSFYV

-483 LVSELMI
+483 LVAELMI

-497 RLLADRGIP
+497 KLLADRGVP

-549 QWQLLACI
+549 QWQLLACLN
-557 SGTAPPF
+557 GTSPPF
-564 ARNSAE
+564 SKNSAD
-570 LLAAMREFELTYA
+570 LQAAMREFELAYA

-600 LLQEQVRRSTAQVL
+600 LLQEQITLSTAQVL

-626 YVRVPSLPE
+626 YVRVPSLPD
-635 LEVGTRVLLDIE
+635 LEIGTRVLLEIE
-647 GIDLLDNSLKARY
+647 GIDLIDNAVKARY
-660 MGPAEGQI
+660 KAPVERQA

>member
-1 MRLSVG
+1 
-7 VAQDGWGIISSCCV
+7 
-21 DSDAARALPR
+21 
-31 SNCLSGVAAALA
+31 
-43 EPYSFGPDPMNVLY
+43 MNVLY

-70 ESDSALQVEAAHGKR
+70 ESDSSLQVEAAHGRR
-85 SKIKATSVLLRFEA
+85 SKIKAASVLLRFDV
-99 PPLGELVA
+99 PPLAELMGK
-107 TAEALAAE
+107 AETLAAE
-115 IDTDFLWQCCGEQ
+115 IDTDFLWQCCGEA

-149 AAILVKLQSA
+149 ASILIKLQSA
-159 PMYFYRKGR
+159 PMYFYRKGK

-184 SVEKKRVQELQ
+184 GVEKRRLQEEQIRSWAQELQ
-195 IQAWADQLQ
+195 R
-204 GGTVPEALRAVLPQL
+204 GTLPEPLHAILPQL
-219 LYQPDRNRIE
+219 LYRPDRNRIE
-229 TKALELACTASGL
+229 TKALELACEASGL
-242 SAAKLFERA
+242 SAARLVERA

-263 AFLFE
+263 GFLFE
-268 FHGRESG
+268 NFDGDAG
-275 FPEGIAVDEPP
+275 FSEDISVGDPP
-286 ELPLAQVAAFSLDDA
+286 ELPLAAVAAFSLDDA

-327 APALGFAPG
+327 APALGFAPA
-336 SAVDRIARARLSTTY
+336 SAMDKIARARMSTAY
-351 IPGQKITMLP
+351 IPGRKITMLP
-361 PEVIERYTLAEGRA
+361 PQVIERYTLAEGRT

-389 HLVEGQETRVERVN
+389 YLVESQETRVERVR

-425 RGELPFESE
+425 RGELPFEAE
-434 LYFLWRLALEL
+434 LFFLWRLALEL

-453 VHQDRIDYSFYV
+453 TQPDRVDYNFYV

-470 RIVERKRGAPLDK
+470 SIVERRRGAPLDK
-483 LVSELMI
+483 LVAELMI

-506 AIYRAQSNGKV
+506 AIYRTQSNGKV
-517 RMTTVASAH
+517 RMTTVPSPH

-549 QWQLLACI
+549 QWQLLACLAA
-557 SGTAPPF
+557 TAPPF
-564 ARNSAE
+564 GKNSAD
-570 LLAAMREFELTYA
+570 LLAAVREFELTYA
-583 AYDQFQSKM
+583 TYDQFQSKM

-600 LLQEQVRRSTAQVL
+600 LLQEQVTLARAQVL
-614 RDNLVKFEGIPL
+614 RENLVKFEGIPL
-626 YVRVPSLPE
+626 YVRIPSLPD
-635 LEVGTRVLLDIE
+635 LEVGSRVLLEIE
-647 GIDLLDNSLKARY
+647 GIDLIDNSVKARY
-660 MGPAEGQI
+660 KGSAEG

>member
-1 MRLSVG
+1 
-7 VAQDGWGIISSCCV
+7 
-21 DSDAARALPR
+21 
-31 SNCLSGVAAALA
+31 
-43 EPYSFGPDPMNVLY
+43 MNVLY
-57 EETGSFKVGAVLA
+57 EETGSFKVGTVLA
-70 ESDSALQVEAAHGKR
+70 ESDASLQVEAPHGKR
-85 SKIKATSVLLRFEA
+85 TKIKAASVLLRFEA
-99 PPLGELVA
+99 PPLAKILGR
-107 TAEALAAE
+107 AEALAAG
-115 IDTDFLWQCCGEQ
+115 IDTDFLWQCCGEA
-128 EFGFADLAREYCGHA
+128 EFGFAELAREYCGHA
-143 PSALEA
+143 PDALEA
-149 AAILVKLQSA
+149 AAILIKLQSA
-159 PMYFYRKGR
+159 PMYFYRKGK

-184 SVEKKRVQELQ
+184 GVEKRRVQEQ
-195 IQAWADQLQ
+195 QVRAWADELQ
-204 GGTVPEALRAVLPQL
+204 RGKLPEALRAMVPQL
-219 LYQPDRNRIE
+219 LYQPERNRIE
-229 TKALELACTASGL
+229 TKALELACEASGL
-242 SAAKLFERA
+242 SPAKLLERA

-268 FHGRESG
+268 FFPRESG
-275 FPEGIAVDEPP
+275 GFENMAADEPP
-286 ELPLAQVAAFSLDDA
+286 ELPLAAVAAFSLDDA

-336 SAVDRIARARLSTTY
+336 SALDKMARARLSTAY

-361 PEVIERYTLAEGRA
+361 PKVIGRYTLAEGRE

-389 HLVEGQETRVERVN
+389 YLVEGQETRVERVK

-425 RGELPFESE
+425 RGALPFEAE
-434 LYFLWRLALEL
+434 LFFLWRLALEL

-453 VHQDRIDYSFYV
+453 EHQDRIDYNIYV

-470 RIVERKRGAPLDK
+470 SIVERRRGAPLDK
-483 LVSELMI
+483 LVSEMMI

-497 RLLADRGIP
+497 RLLADRGVP

-531 SHYIW
+531 SHYVW

-549 QWQLLACI
+549 QWQLIACL
-557 SGTAPPF
+557 SGAAPPF
-564 ARNSAE
+564 GKNSAD
-570 LLAAMREFELTYA
+570 LLAAMREFEL
-583 AYDQFQSKM
+583 AYTAYNQFQGKM

-600 LLQEQVRRSTAQVL
+600 LLQEQVTLSKAQVL

-635 LEVGTRVLLDIE
+635 LEIGTRVLLDIE
-647 GIDLLDNSLKARY
+647 GIDLLDNSVKARY
-660 MGPAEGQI
+660 GGPAES

>member
-1 MRLSVG
+1 
-7 VAQDGWGIISSCCV
+7 
-21 DSDAARALPR
+21 
-31 SNCLSGVAAALA
+31 
-43 EPYSFGPDPMNVLY
+43 MNVLY
-57 EETGSFKVGAVLA
+57 EETGSFKVGVVLA
-70 ESDSALQVEAAHGKR
+70 ENDTSLQVEAAHGRR
-85 SKIKATSVLLRFEA
+85 SKIKAANVLLRFET
-99 PPLGELVA
+99 PPLPELMGKAEGLA
-107 TAEALAAE
+107 TD
-115 IDTDFLWQCCGEQ
+115 IDTDFLWQCCGTE
-128 EFGFADLAREYCGHA
+128 EFGFAELAREYYGHA
-143 PSALEA
+143 PGAAEA

-159 PMYFYRKGR
+159 PMYFYRKGK

-184 SVEKKRVQELQ
+184 GVEKRRAQEAQIRDWADELQ
-195 IQAWADQLQ
+195 R
-204 GGTVPEALRAVLPQL
+204 GNVPAALHAMLPQL
-219 LYQPDRNRIE
+219 LYRPDRNRIE
-229 TKALELACTASGL
+229 TKALELACEASGL
-242 SAAKLFERA
+242 TAAKLFERA

-268 FHGRESG
+268 H
-275 FPEGIAVDEPP
+275 FPEDAGVFATVTATEPP
-286 ELPLAQVAAFSLDDA
+286 PLALADVTAFSLDDA

-313 RLANGRYRVGIHIA
+313 RLANGRYRVGVHIA
-327 APALGFAPG
+327 APALGFTPG
-336 SAVDRIARARLSTTY
+336 SELDRIARARLSTVY

-361 PEVIERYTLAEGRA
+361 PQAIQRYTLAEDRE

-384 INPLS
+384 VNPLS
-389 HLVEGQETRVERVN
+389 HLVEAQETRIERVR
-403 IAANLR
+403 ISANLR
-409 HHQVEALDAAF
+409 HQQVEALDAAF

-425 RGELPFESE
+425 RGELPFEAE
-434 LYFLWRLALEL
+434 LFFLWRLALEL

-453 VHQDRIDYSFYV
+453 IQPDRVEYNFYV

-470 RIVERKRGAPLDK
+470 HIVERRRGAPLDK
-483 LVSELMI
+483 LVAELMI

-506 AIYRAQSNGKV
+506 AIYRAQANGKV
-517 RMTTVASAH
+517 RMTTVPSPH

-549 QWQLLACI
+549 QWQLLACL

-564 ARNSAE
+564 GRNSGD
-570 LLAAMREFELTYA
+570 LMAAMREFELSYA
-583 AYDQFQSKM
+583 AYDQFQGKM

-600 LLQEQVRRSTAQVL
+600 LLQERVTLSIAQVL

-635 LEVGTRVLLDIE
+635 LEIGSRVLLEIE
-647 GIDLLDNSLKARY
+647 GIDLIDSVVKARY
-660 MGPAEGQI
+660 KGPAEN

>member
-1 MRLSVG
+1 
-7 VAQDGWGIISSCCV
+7 
-21 DSDAARALPR
+21 
-31 SNCLSGVAAALA
+31 VAAALDQ
-43 EPYSFGPDPMNVLY
+43 PYCFGLGSMNVLY
-57 EETGSFKVGAVLA
+57 EETGCFKVGAVLT
-70 ESDSALQVEAAHGKR
+70 ESDASLQVEAPHGKR
-85 SKIKATSVLLRFEA
+85 NKIKTASVLLRFQA
-99 PPLGELVA
+99 PPLAELMNK
-107 TAEALAAE
+107 AEALAAE
-115 IDTDFLWQCCGEQ
+115 IDTEFLWQCCGES

-143 PSALEA
+143 PNALEA
-149 AAILVKLQSA
+149 AAILFKLHSA
-159 PMYFYRKGR
+159 PMYFYRKGK

-184 SVEKKRVQELQ
+184 GIEKKRLQEVQ
-195 IQAWADQLQ
+195 IHTWADALQ
-204 GGTVPEALRAVLPQL
+204 RGNVPDALQAILPQL
-219 LYQPDRNRIE
+219 LYRPDRGRIE
-229 TKALELACTASGL
+229 TKALELACEASGL
-242 SAAKLFERA
+242 SAAKLFDRA
-251 GALPSSHDYHLG
+251 GVLPSSHDYHLK

-268 FHGRESG
+268 YFPRDSGEFES
-275 FPEGIAVDEPP
+275 IAADEPP
-286 ELPLAQVAAFSLDDA
+286 GLPSADVAAFSLDDA

-336 SAVDRIARARLSTTY
+336 SELDKIARARLSTVY

-361 PEVIERYTLAEGRA
+361 PRVIERYTLSEGRE

-389 HLVEGQETRVERVN
+389 HAVEGQDTRVERVK

-425 RGELPFESE
+425 RGVLPFEAE
-434 LYFLWRLALEL
+434 LFFLWQLALEL

-453 VHQDRIDYSFYV
+453 AHQDRIDYNFYV
-465 ENERV
+465 EDERV
-470 RIVERKRGAPLDK
+470 SIVERRRGAPLDK

-497 RLLADRGIP
+497 RLLADRGVP

-517 RMTTVASAH
+517 RMTTVPSPH

-531 SHYIW
+531 SHYVW
-536 ASSPLRRY
+536 SSSPLRRY

-549 QWQLLACI
+549 QWQLLACL
-557 SGTAPPF
+557 SGTKPPF
-564 ARNSAE
+564 GKNSAE
-570 LLAAMREFELTYA
+570 LQAALREFELTYA
-583 AYDQFQSKM
+583 AYDEFQGKM

-600 LLQEQVRRSTAQVL
+600 LLQQHVTLSKAQVL
-614 RDNLVKFEGIPL
+614 RDNLVKFERIPL

-635 LEVGTRVLLDIE
+635 LEVGSRVLLEIE
-647 GIDLLDNSLKARY
+647 GVDLIDNSVKARY
-660 MGPAEGQI
+660 KGPAED

>member
-1 MRLSVG
+1 
-7 VAQDGWGIISSCCV
+7 
-21 DSDAARALPR
+21 
-31 SNCLSGVAAALA
+31 
-43 EPYSFGPDPMNVLY
+43 MNVLY

-70 ESDSALQVEAAHGKR
+70 EGDASLQVEAAHGKR
-85 SKIKATSVLLRFEA
+85 SKIKAASVLLRFEA
-99 PPLGELVA
+99 PALAEFMPK
-107 TAEALAAE
+107 AEALAAE
-115 IDTDFLWQCCGEQ
+115 IDTDFLWQCCDEA

-143 PSALEA
+143 PKALEA
-149 AAILVKLQSA
+149 AAILIKLQSA
-159 PMYFYRKGR
+159 PMYFYRKGK

-184 SVEKKRVQELQ
+184 SVEKKRKQEEQIRGWADELQ
-195 IQAWADQLQ
+195 R
-204 GGTVPEALRAVLPQL
+204 GTLPEALRAALPQL
-219 LYQPDRNRIE
+219 LYKPDRNRIE
-229 TKALELACTASGL
+229 TKALELACEASGL
-242 SAAKLFERA
+242 SAARLFERA

-268 FHGRESG
+268 HYASAGG
-275 FPEGIAVDEPP
+275 FSADVDMGEPP
-286 ELPLAQVAAFSLDDA
+286 DLPLAAVAAFSLDDA

-327 APALGFAPG
+327 APALGFTPG
-336 SAVDRIARARLSTTY
+336 SALDKVARARLSTTY

-361 PEVIERYTLAEGRA
+361 PQVIERYSLAEGRI

-389 HLVEGQETRVERVN
+389 HLVEGQETRIERVP

-420 LAGEE
+420 LAEEE
-425 RGELPFESE
+425 RGDLPFESE
-434 LYFLWRLALEL
+434 LFFLWRLALEL

-453 VHQDRIDYSFYV
+453 TQQDRIDYNFYV

-470 RIVERKRGAPLDK
+470 SIVERRRGAPLDK
-483 LVSELMI
+483 LVAELMI

-497 RLLADRGIP
+497 RLLADRGVP
-506 AIYRAQSNGKV
+506 AIYRTQSNGKV
-517 RMTTVASAH
+517 RMTTVPSPH

-531 SHYIW
+531 AHYIW

-549 QWQLLACI
+549 QWQLLACL
-557 SGTAPPF
+557 SGAAPPF
-564 ARNSAE
+564 AKNSAD

-583 AYDQFQSKM
+583 AYDQFQAKM

-600 LLQEQVRRSTAQVL
+600 LLQERVTLSRAQVL

-626 YVRVPSLPE
+626 YVRVPSLPD
-635 LEVGTRVLLDIE
+635 LDVGSRVLLEIE
-647 GIDLLDNSLKARY
+647 GIDLIDNSVKARY
-660 MGPAEGQI
+660 KGPAES

>member
-1 MRLSVG
+1 
-7 VAQDGWGIISSCCV
+7 
-21 DSDAARALPR
+21 
-31 SNCLSGVAAALA
+31 
-43 EPYSFGPDPMNVLY
+43 MNVLY
-57 EETGSFKVGAVLA
+57 EEAGSFKVGAVLA
-70 ESDSALQVEAAHGKR
+70 ETDTSLQVEAAHGKR
-85 SKIKATSVLLRFEA
+85 SKIKAASVLLHFEA
-99 PPLGELVA
+99 PPLGELMGN
-107 TAEALAAE
+107 AEALAAE
-115 IDTDFLWQCCGEQ
+115 IDSDFLWQCCGEA
-128 EFGFADLAREYCGHA
+128 EFGFTDLAREYFGHA
-143 PSALEA
+143 PGALEA
-149 AAILVKLQSA
+149 AAIAIKLQSA
-159 PMYFYRKGR
+159 PMYFYRKGK

-174 PADTLKAALA
+174 PPDTLKAALA
-184 SVEKKRVQELQ
+184 SVEKKRLQEEQIRSWADELQ
-195 IQAWADQLQ
+195 R
-204 GGTVPEALRAVLPQL
+204 GTVPEALRAILPQL

-229 TKALELACTASGL
+229 TKALELACEASGL
-242 SAAKLFERA
+242 SAARLIERA

-268 FHGRESG
+268 H
-275 FPEGIAVDEPP
+275 FPRDAVVFDNIIADEPP
-286 ELPLAQVAAFSLDDA
+286 ELPLAAVAAFSLDDA

-336 SAVDRIARARLSTTY
+336 SALDKIARARLSTAY

-361 PEVIERYTLAEGRA
+361 PQVIERYTLAEGRT

-389 HLVEGQETRVERVN
+389 HLVEGQETRIERVQ

-425 RGELPFESE
+425 RGELPFEAE
-434 LYFLWRLALEL
+434 LFFLWRLSLEL

-453 VHQDRIDYSFYV
+453 TQQDRVDYNFCV
-465 ENERV
+465 ENECV
-470 RIVERKRGAPLDK
+470 SIVERRRGAPLDK
-483 LVSELMI
+483 LVAELMI

-497 RLLADRGIP
+497 RLLADRGVP
-506 AIYRAQSNGKV
+506 AIYRTQSNGKV
-517 RMTTVASAH
+517 RMTTVPSPH

-549 QWQLLACI
+549 QWQLLACL

-564 ARNSAE
+564 GKNSSD

-600 LLQEQVRRSTAQVL
+600 LLQEQVTLAKAQVL

-626 YVRVPSLPE
+626 YVRVPSLPD
-635 LEVGTRVLLDIE
+635 LEMGSRVLLEIE
-647 GIDLLDNSLKARY
+647 GIDLIDNAVKARFK
-660 MGPAEGQI
+660 GLVES

>member
-1 MRLSVG
+1 
-7 VAQDGWGIISSCCV
+7 
-21 DSDAARALPR
+21 
-31 SNCLSGVAAALA
+31 
-43 EPYSFGPDPMNVLY
+43 MNVLY
-57 EETGSFKVGAVLA
+57 EETGSFKVGNVLA
-70 ESDSALQVEAAHGKR
+70 ESDSSLQVEAAHGKR
-85 SKIKATSVLLRFEA
+85 SKIKAASVLLRFET
-99 PPLGELVA
+99 PPLTELMGK
-107 TAEALAAE
+107 AEALAAE
-115 IDTDFLWQCCGEQ
+115 IDTDFLWQCCGEA

-143 PSALEA
+143 PNALEA
-149 AAILVKLQSA
+149 AAILIKLQSA
-159 PMYFYRKGR
+159 PMYFYRKGK

-184 SVEKKRVQELQ
+184 GVEKRRLQEEQIRSWAQELQ
-195 IQAWADQLQ
+195 R
-204 GGTVPEALRAVLPQL
+204 GVVPEALRALLPQL
-219 LYQPDRNRIE
+219 LYRPDRNRIE
-229 TKALELACTASGL
+229 TKALELAYEASGL
-242 SAAKLFERA
+242 SAARLFERA

-268 FHGRESG
+268 HYTGDAEFSADASPG
-275 FPEGIAVDEPP
+275 EPP
-286 ELPLAQVAAFSLDDA
+286 ELPLAAVTAFSLDDA

-327 APALGFAPG
+327 APGLGFSPA
-336 SAVDRIARARLSTTY
+336 SALDKIARARMSTAY
-351 IPGQKITMLP
+351 IPGRKITMLP
-361 PEVIERYTLAEGRA
+361 PQVIERYTLAEGRA

-389 HLVEGQETRVERVN
+389 FLVEGQETRVERVN

-425 RGELPFESE
+425 RGELPFEAE
-434 LYFLWRLALEL
+434 LFFLWRLALEL

-453 VHQDRIDYSFYV
+453 TQQDRVDYNFYV

-470 RIVERKRGAPLDK
+470 SIVERRRGAPLDK
-483 LVSELMI
+483 LVAELMI

-497 RLLADRGIP
+497 RLLADRGVP
-506 AIYRAQSNGKV
+506 AIYRTQANGKV
-517 RMTTVASAH
+517 RMTTVPSPH

-549 QWQLLACI
+549 QWQLLACLAG
-557 SGTAPPF
+557 SAPPF
-564 ARNSAE
+564 SKNSAE
-570 LLAAMREFELTYA
+570 LLASMREFELTYA
-583 AYDQFQSKM
+583 AYDEFQSKM

-600 LLQEQVRRSTAQVL
+600 LLQEQVTLARAQVL
-614 RDNLVKFEGIPL
+614 RETLVKFEGIPL
-626 YVRVPSLPE
+626 YVRVPSLPD
-635 LEVGTRVLLDIE
+635 LEIGSRVLLEIE
-647 GIDLLDNSLKARY
+647 GIDLIDNSVKARY
-660 MGPAEGQI
+660 KGPAED

>member
-1 MRLSVG
+1 
-7 VAQDGWGIISSCCV
+7 
-21 DSDAARALPR
+21 
-31 SNCLSGVAAALA
+31 
-43 EPYSFGPDPMNVLY
+43 MNVLY

-70 ESDSALQVEAAHGKR
+70 ESDTSLQVEAAHGKR
-85 SKIKATSVLLRFEA
+85 SKIKAASVLLRFEA
-99 PPLGELVA
+99 PPL
-107 TAEALAAE
+107 AEIMGKAETLAAE
-115 IDTDFLWQCCGEQ
+115 IDTDFLWQCCGAE

-143 PSALEA
+143 PNALES
-149 AAILVKLQSA
+149 AAILFRLQSA
-159 PMYFYRKGR
+159 PMYFYRKGK

-184 SVEKKRVQELQ
+184 GVERKRIQEEQVRSWADELQ
-195 IQAWADQLQ
+195 R
-204 GGTVPEALRAVLPQL
+204 GTVPEALQAILPQL
-219 LYQPDRNRIE
+219 LYRPDRNRIE
-229 TKALELACTASGL
+229 TKALELACAANGL

-251 GALPSSHDYHLG
+251 GSLPSSHDYHLG

-268 FHGRESG
+268 H
-275 FPEGIAVDEPP
+275 FPRDDAMFDSIAAAEPP
-286 ELPLAQVAAFSLDDA
+286 ELPLAAVTAFSLDDA

-336 SAVDRIARARLSTTY
+336 SALDKIARARLSTAY

-361 PEVIERYTLAEGRA
+361 PQVIERYTLAEGRV

-389 HLVEGQETRVERVN
+389 LLVEGQETRIEQVN
-403 IAANLR
+403 ISANLR

-434 LYFLWRLALEL
+434 LFFLWRLALEL
-445 EAARGKPA
+445 EATRGKPA
-453 VHQDRIDYSFYV
+453 TQQDRVDYNFYV

-470 RIVERKRGAPLDK
+470 SIVERRRGAPLDK
-483 LVSELMI
+483 LVAELMI

-497 RLLADRGIP
+497 RLLADRGVP
-506 AIYRAQSNGKV
+506 AIYRTQSNGKV
-517 RMTTVASAH
+517 RMTTVASPH

-549 QWQLLACI
+549 QWQLLACL

-564 ARNSAE
+564 AKNSAE
-570 LLAAMREFELTYA
+570 LLAAMREFELTFA
-583 AYDQFQSKM
+583 AYDQFQNKM

-600 LLQEQVRRSTAQVL
+600 LLQEQVTLAKAQVL

-626 YVRVPSLPE
+626 YVRVPSLPD
-635 LEVGTRVLLDIE
+635 LEMGSRVLLEIE
-647 GIDLLDNSLKARY
+647 GIDLIDNAVKARY
-660 MGPAEGQI
+660 KGPAES

>member
-1 MRLSVG
+1 
-7 VAQDGWGIISSCCV
+7 
-21 DSDAARALPR
+21 
-31 SNCLSGVAAALA
+31 
-43 EPYSFGPDPMNVLY
+43 MNVLY
-57 EETGSFKVGAVLA
+57 EETGCFKVGAVLA
-70 ESDSALQVEAAHGKR
+70 ENDASLQVEAPHGKR
-85 SKIKATSVLLRFEA
+85 NKIKAASVLLRFEA
-99 PPLGELVA
+99 PPLAELMGK
-107 TAEALAAE
+107 AEALAAE
-115 IDTDFLWQCCGEQ
+115 IDTDFLWQCCGEA

-159 PMYFYRKGR
+159 PMYFYRKGK

-184 SVEKKRVQELQ
+184 SVEKKRAQEEQIRIWADELQ
-195 IQAWADQLQ
+195 RGTMPAALQLM
-204 GGTVPEALRAVLPQL
+204 LPRL

-229 TKALELACTASGL
+229 TKALELACAASGL

-268 FHGRESG
+268 FHGRDSG
-275 FPEGIAVDEPP
+275 AFEDIAADEPP
-286 ELPLAQVAAFSLDDA
+286 ELPLAEVEAFSLDDA
-301 STTEI
+301 NTTEI

-327 APALGFAPG
+327 APGLGFAPG
-336 SAVDRIARARLSTTY
+336 SAVDKIARARMSTAY

-361 PEVIERYTLAEGRA
+361 PRVIERYTLAEGRD

-389 HLVEGQETRVERVN
+389 YLVEGQETRVERVS

-420 LAGEE
+420 LGGEA
-425 RGELPFESE
+425 RGELPFEAE
-434 LYFLWRLALEL
+434 LFFLWRLALEL

-453 VHQDRIDYSFYV
+453 TQQDRIDYNFYV

-470 RIVERKRGAPLDK
+470 SIVERKRGAPLDK
-483 LVSELMI
+483 LVAELMI

-497 RLLADRGIP
+497 RLLADRGVP
-506 AIYRAQSNGKV
+506 AIYRAQANGKV
-517 RMTTVASAH
+517 RMTTVPSPH
-526 QGLGV
+526 LGLGV
-531 SHYIW
+531 SHYVW

-544 IDLLN
+544 IDQVN
-549 QWQLLACI
+549 QWQLLACLA
-557 SGTAPPF
+557 GAAPPF
-564 ARNSAE
+564 QKNSPD

-583 AYDQFQSKM
+583 AYDQFQGKM

-600 LLQEQVRRSTAQVL
+600 LLQEQVTLSKAQVL
-614 RDNLVKFEGIPL
+614 RDNLVKFERIPL

-635 LEVGTRVLLDIE
+635 LEMGSRVLLEIE
-647 GIDLLDNSLKARY
+647 WIDLIDNSVKARY
-660 MGPAEGQI
+660 KGPAEG

>member
-1 MRLSVG
+1 
-7 VAQDGWGIISSCCV
+7 
-21 DSDAARALPR
+21 
-31 SNCLSGVAAALA
+31 
-43 EPYSFGPDPMNVLY
+43 MNVLY

-70 ESDSALQVEAAHGKR
+70 ESDASLQVEAPHGKR
-85 SKIKATSVLLRFEA
+85 SKIKAASVLLRFDTPHLA
-99 PPLGELVA
+99 ELMSQ
-107 TAEALAAE
+107 AEALASE
-115 IDTDFLWQCCGEQ
+115 IDTDFLWQCCGEA
-128 EFGFADLAREYCGHA
+128 EFGFSDLAREYCGHA
-143 PSALEA
+143 PNALEA
-149 AAILVKLQSA
+149 AAIVVKLQSA
-159 PMYFYRKGR
+159 PMYFYRKGK

-174 PADTLKAALA
+174 PADTLRAALS
-184 SVEKKRVQELQ
+184 SVEKKRAQEEQIRSWAEELQ
-195 IQAWADQLQ
+195 R
-204 GGTVPEALRAVLPQL
+204 GTMPDALRAILPQL
-219 LYQPDRNRIE
+219 LYRPDRNRVE
-229 TKALELACTASGL
+229 TKALELACEASGL
-242 SAAKLFERA
+242 SAARLVERA
-251 GALPSSHDYHLG
+251 GALPNSHDYHLG
-263 AFLFE
+263 AFLFDY
-268 FHGRESG
+268 FPRETGVFES
-275 FPEGIAVDEPP
+275 IAADEPP
-286 ELPLAQVAAFSLDDA
+286 SLPLAEVAAFSLDDA

-327 APALGFAPG
+327 APGLGFAPR
-336 SAVDRIARARLSTTY
+336 SALDRIARARLSTAY

-361 PEVIERYTLAEGRA
+361 PQVIECYSLAEGRE

-389 HLVEGQETRVERVN
+389 HLVEGQETRIERVK

-420 LAGEE
+420 LAGED
-425 RGELPFESE
+425 RGALPFEAE
-434 LYFLWRLALEL
+434 LFFLWQLALEL
-445 EAARGKPA
+445 EASRGKPA
-453 VHQDRIDYSFYV
+453 TQQDRVDYSFYV

-470 RIVERKRGAPLDK
+470 SIVERRRGAPLDK
-483 LVSELMI
+483 LVAELMI

-497 RLLADRGIP
+497 KLLADRGVP
-506 AIYRAQSNGKV
+506 AIYRTQANGKV
-517 RMTTVASAH
+517 RMTSVASPH

-549 QWQLLACI
+549 QWQLIACV

-564 ARNSAE
+564 GKNSAD

-600 LLQEQVRRSTAQVL
+600 LLQEQVTLSAARVL

-626 YVRVPSLPE
+626 YIRVPSLPD
-635 LEVGTRVLLDIE
+635 LEIGTRVLLEIE
-647 GIDLLDNSLKARY
+647 GIDLIDNSVKARY
-660 MGPAEGQI
+660 KGQAEN

>member
-1 MRLSVG
+1 
-7 VAQDGWGIISSCCV
+7 
-21 DSDAARALPR
+21 
-31 SNCLSGVAAALA
+31 
-43 EPYSFGPDPMNVLY
+43 MNVLY

-70 ESDSALQVEAAHGKR
+70 ESDTSLQVEAAHGKR
-85 SKIKATSVLLRFEA
+85 SKIKAGSVLLRFEA
-99 PPLGELVA
+99 PPLAELLGK
-107 TAEALAAE
+107 AEELAAQM
-115 IDTDFLWQCCGEQ
+115 DLDFLWQCCGAE
-128 EFGFADLAREYCGHA
+128 EFGFSDLAREYCGHA

-149 AAILVKLQSA
+149 AAILIKLQSA
-159 PMYFYRKGR
+159 PMYFYRKGK

-184 SVEKKRVQELQ
+184 SVEKKRIQEEQIRTWAEELQ
-195 IQAWADQLQ
+195 R
-204 GGTVPEALRAVLPQL
+204 GSVPEALRALQSQL
-219 LYQPDRNRIE
+219 LYRPDRNRIE
-229 TKALELACTASGL
+229 AKALELACEASGL

-263 AFLFE
+263 AFLFDY
-268 FHGRESG
+268 
-275 FPEGIAVDEPP
+275 FPRDPKVFDSIAADEPP
-286 ELPLAQVAAFSLDDA
+286 ELPLAAVTAFSLDDA

-313 RLANGRYRVGIHIA
+313 RLANGRFRVGVHIA

-336 SAVDRIARARLSTTY
+336 SALDGIARARLSTAY

-361 PEVIERYTLAEGRA
+361 PQVIERYTLAEGRV

-389 HLVEGQETRVERVN
+389 YLVEGQETRVERVN

-425 RGELPFESE
+425 RGELPFEAE
-434 LYFLWRLALEL
+434 LFFLWRLALEL

-453 VHQDRIDYSFYV
+453 TQQDRVDYNFYV

-470 RIVERKRGAPLDK
+470 SIVERRRGAPLDK
-483 LVSELMI
+483 LVAELMI

-497 RLLADRGIP
+497 RLLADRGVP
-506 AIYRAQSNGKV
+506 AIYRTQSNGKV
-517 RMTTVASAH
+517 RMTTVASPH

-544 IDLLN
+544 VDLLN
-549 QWQLLACI
+549 QWQLLACLG
-557 SGTAPPF
+557 STAPPF
-564 ARNSAE
+564 GKNSAD
-570 LLAAMREFELTYA
+570 LLAAMREFELAFA

-600 LLQEQVRRSTAQVL
+600 LLQERVTLSTAQVL

-626 YVRVPSLPE
+626 YTRVPSLPD
-635 LEVGTRVLLDIE
+635 LEVGSRVLLEIE
-647 GIDLLDNSLKARY
+647 GIDLIDNAVKARY
-660 MGPAEGQI
+660 KETAET